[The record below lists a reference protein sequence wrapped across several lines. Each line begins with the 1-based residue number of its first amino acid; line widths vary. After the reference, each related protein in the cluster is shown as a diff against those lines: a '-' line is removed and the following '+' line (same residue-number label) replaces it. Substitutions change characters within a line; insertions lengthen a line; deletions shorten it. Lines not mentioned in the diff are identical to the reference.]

1 MEELLL
7 RFFLGGLI
15 VSVFAVV
22 GDAFEPKSFAGIF
35 GAAPSVALATL
46 ALTISSKG
54 KHFAA
59 TELRSTIIGAGA
71 LVVYASLLAQMLMHR
86 DYSAKLASSVLIAA
100 WLMVAIGA
108 WAIWLR

>member
-7 RFFLGGLI
+7 RFLVGGLI

-22 GDAFEPKSFAGIF
+22 GDVFEPKSFAGIF

-46 ALTISSKG
+46 ALTIQSKG
-54 KHFAA
+54 VYYAA
-59 TELRSTIIGAGA
+59 TELRSTIVGAVA
-71 LVVYASLLAQMLMHR
+71 LMMYASLLARVLVHH
-86 DYSAKLASSVLIAA
+86 DYSAKVASSVLIGA